1 MNTERQIIVEIDSIS
16 INHNKL
22 EYHTITLIAEI
33 NTINDTISFVHIN
46 NCIRS
51 KLLYWILTG
60 TNSLIILLNTQEYIV
75 YIHKCVLIGI

>member
-33 NTINDTISFVHIN
+33 NTINDTISFVHI
-46 NCIRS
+46 
-51 KLLYWILTG
+51 T
-60 TNSLIILLNTQEYIV
+60 IV
-75 YIHKCVLIGI
+75 YVANCCIGF